1 MLSIFPELFTY
12 GIVAPFILR
21 VAIGGFFIWQ
31 GVRRRKEEMTSWDTL
46 WVGKKIGS
54 LPLSPILA
62 KVQIV
67 IGIFLFVGLYTQIAA
82 ILAGIFVWVEF
93 HKKSKTARPT
103 FVEFWMNIIVTAVL
117 VSLLFLGAGILAFDL
132 PL

>member
-1 MLSIFPELFTY
+1 MLSIFPDLFTY

-21 VAIGGFFIWQ
+21 IAVGGFFMWQ
-31 GVRRRKEEMTSWDTL
+31 GVRRRKEEMASWDAL

-67 IGIFLFVGLYTQIAA
+67 IGIFLFVGLYTQVAA
-82 ILAGIFVWVEF
+82 ILAGVFVWAEF
-93 HKKSKTARPT
+93 QKKSQTVRPS
-103 FVEFWMNIIVTAVL
+103 FQELWMSIIMTAVL
-117 VSLLFLGAGILAFDL
+117 ISLLFLGAGILAFDL

>member
-21 VAIGGFFIWQ
+21 IAIGGFFIWQ
-31 GVRRRKEEMTSWDTL
+31 GIRRRKEEMTSWDAL

-54 LPLSPILA
+54 LPPSPILA
-62 KVQIV
+62 KTQIV
-67 IGIFLFVGLYTQIAA
+67 IGIFLLVGLYTQVAA
-82 ILAGIFVWVEF
+82 ILAGIFIWVEF
-93 HKKSKTARPT
+93 RKKSQTARPS
-103 FVEFWMNIIVTAVL
+103 FQELWMNIIMTAVL